1 MNHRWTPEETA
12 RFLAE
17 SNRLTAE
24 AAKLREA
31 LVNCP
36 KPSTDDDDAHSW
48 WHHERR
54 DALLAGAEVK
64 VDETLLGTLAIKEP
78 WPCTDCG
85 HLDCTCADESAN
97 HMPVVIT
104 ASDGTFAFRADEPA
118 SAEPKP
124 AAKCPQDGEPCD
136 TMDCCG
142 LRNRADEPKPAAARP
157 GDIMSRADVLAD
169 IAITLNPGNEH
180 AAMRLR
186 AHDKALR
193 ERAEAAEAKLA
204 LADFPLTPT
213 GSRLLA
219 EAERARDAA
228 EKRATSH
235 ESELAEVYQRV
246 DELRAQR
253 DGLGVDLETA
263 NKRIAELESQ
273 LAARTEAH
281 HIEEREKFAALA
293 ELDEARA
300 QLAAATAGE
309 VRTYWVREQLLSTG
323 HWTQAETRHSYDDGV
338 EGIMHNYRIIV
349 GAPARV
355 PQRIVEVTERR
366 RVIPSE
372 ESEAGNG

>member
-104 ASDGTFAFRADEPA
+104 ASDGTFAF
-118 SAEPKP
+118 
-124 AAKCPQDGEPCD
+124 
-136 TMDCCG
+136 
-142 LRNRADEPKPAAARP
+142 RADEPKPAAARP